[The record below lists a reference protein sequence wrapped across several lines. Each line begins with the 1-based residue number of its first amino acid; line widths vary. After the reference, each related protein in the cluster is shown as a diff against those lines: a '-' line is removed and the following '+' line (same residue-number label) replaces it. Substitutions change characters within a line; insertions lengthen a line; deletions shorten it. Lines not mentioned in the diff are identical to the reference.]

1 MPTGSPGR
9 MNVFWTPSRSADSER
24 TVTLVRRSI
33 AVHILYIRRVVQS
46 NAGHLAPALTS
57 CLPQL
62 DSPYLHRNRDPL
74 GAQASEDALTEL
86 VLDEELVVERL
97 HVTEQREIERVLA
110 EPRDEPDRGRRLPRE
125 TADAEGR
132 EDRRDLDAKG
142 SQQHEQADDE
152 AHAAG
157 DGLAEAR
164 DQDAERPPLARPPD
178 EGAQDVR
185 DRDGHGE
192 DRRGLEDAAE
202 LLGQAQGQALGL
214 AGELDRDPES
224 EADQPEN
231 RRAPDRPGARGPPVR
246 ASRPTPDT
254 PTDPA

>member
-110 EPRDEPDRGRRLPRE
+110 EPRDEPDRGRRLSEQTRHLADGTRRLLDEEPIHLVGIGPAVD
-125 TADAEGR
+125 ADADPQYQARVGHDGGGD
-132 EDRRDLDAKG
+132 DRLG
-142 SQQHEQADDE
+142 HPLV
-152 AHAAG
+152 G
-157 DGLAEAR
+157 DG
-164 DQDAERPPLARPPD
+164 DH
-178 EGAQDVR
+178 DV
-185 DRDGHGE
+185 
-192 DRRGLEDAAE
+192 LEHPH
-202 LLGQAQGQALGL
+202 
-214 AGELDRDPES
+214 AG
-224 EADQPEN
+224 
-231 RRAPDRPGARGPPVR
+231 RAPA
-246 ASRPTPDT
+246 
-254 PTDPA
+254 